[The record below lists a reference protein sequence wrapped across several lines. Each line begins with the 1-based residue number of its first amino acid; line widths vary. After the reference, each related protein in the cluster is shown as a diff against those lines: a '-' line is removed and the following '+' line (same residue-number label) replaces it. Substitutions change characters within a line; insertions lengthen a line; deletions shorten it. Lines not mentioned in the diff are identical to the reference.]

1 MCTGINHS
9 VTESRFRGKKGN
21 SRAKLTREVVR
32 KLKLSKQS
40 TETK

>member
-9 VTESRFRGKKGN
+9 QSPGLGGKKGN

-40 TETK
+40 TESK